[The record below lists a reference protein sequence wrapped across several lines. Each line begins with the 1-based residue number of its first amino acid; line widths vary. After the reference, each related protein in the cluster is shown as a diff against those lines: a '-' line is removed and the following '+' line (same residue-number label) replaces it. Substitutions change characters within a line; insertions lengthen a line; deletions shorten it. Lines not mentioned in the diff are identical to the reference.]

1 MNLPLNLH
9 VGTSA
14 RKMKPRH
21 EECVEVT
28 CDERCAEY
36 TDGLRATLRQ
46 LFGSAST
53 TTINIWSTRAQTEK
67 FVGWVLLA
75 IHLMEAQASYI

>member
-1 MNLPLNLH
+1 
-9 VGTSA
+9 
-14 RKMKPRH
+14 MKPRH

-53 TTINIWSTRAQTEK
+53 TTIN
-67 FVGWVLLA
+67 
-75 IHLMEAQASYI
+75 MEHGHRQRNL